1 MASSSI
7 VSGNNFIIANL
18 YAQIDQQSSIIR
30 TLTPFP
36 RFDNLFS
43 NQLSY
48 LILSFLFIGQLEQ
61 SNSKIFF
68 FFFFFFNNF
77 SILIRINKS
86 FRYLLDQVFG

>member
-61 SNSKIFF
+61 SKIFF

-86 FRYLLDQVFG
+86 FCYLLDQVYG